1 MGADRSAARGKSAV
15 ELKTG
20 HGVARWSRTKRIVR
34 GVGMLL
40 ATVLPRVV
48 WAASVGLALLEGSHA
63 QGVAPNAERRFSTT
77 FPMTENPISEGGV
90 WHHSGYR
97 WKQVR
102 TVAGHA
108 VGTQTGTGG
117 YDDSYVYLAGFGPN
131 QTARAVVWRDPAIKG
146 NYREVELLL
155 RWSDTP
161 TEARGYECNLSWDG
175 SYAQI
180 VRWNGAFGD
189 FTYLANQ
196 ATFPHG
202 VMPPRTGDIFTAR
215 ISGDVISVLL
225 NKNDGHGDRLLV
237 SASDN
242 TYAEGNPGM
251 GFFIQGRLDPAQFG
265 FSDFSAS
272 SQ

>member
-1 MGADRSAARGKSAV
+1 VR
-15 ELKTG
+15 LKGG
-20 HGVARWSRTKRIVR
+20 HGIARWSEAKRIVH

-40 ATVLPRVV
+40 TTGLPQVA
-48 WAASVGLALLEGSHA
+48 WAASFGLACLQGSHA
-63 QGVAPNAERRFSTT
+63 QGTPPNPGNPERVFSTT
-77 FPMTENPISEGGV
+77 FPVTENPVSEGGV

-97 WKQVR
+97 WKQVQ
-102 TVAGHA
+102 TIAGHA

-117 YDDSYVYLAGFGPN
+117 YDDSYTYLAGFGPD
-131 QTARAVVWRDPAIKG
+131 QTARAVVWRDPATRG
-146 NYREVELLL
+146 DYREVELLL

-161 TEARGYECNLSWDG
+161 TEAYGYECNLSWDG

-196 ATFPHG
+196 TKFPDG

-215 ISGDVISVLL
+215 VSGDVISVLL

-237 SASDN
+237 SASDD
-242 TYAEGNPGM
+242 TYAQGNPGM

>member
-1 MGADRSAARGKSAV
+1 VGLTS
-15 ELKTG
+15 G
-20 HGVARWSRTKRIVR
+20 HGIARWSKAKRIVR
-34 GVGMLL
+34 GLAMLL
-40 ATVLPRVV
+40 AIGLPQLV
-48 WAASVGLALLEGSHA
+48 WTASFGLAFSERSHT
-63 QGVAPNAERRFSTT
+63 QGMAPNPGRVFCTT
-77 FPMTENPISEGGV
+77 FAVTENPVSENGV

-102 TVAGHA
+102 TIAGHA
-108 VGTQTGTGG
+108 VGTQAGTGG
-117 YDDSYVYLAGFGPN
+117 YDDSYTYLAGFGPN
-131 QTARAVVWRDPAIKG
+131 QTARAVVWRDRAIKG
-146 NYREVELLL
+146 NYREVEFLL

-196 ATFPHG
+196 TKFPDG

-215 ISGDVISVLL
+215 VSGDVISVLL

-237 SASDN
+237 SALDN

-251 GFFIQGRLDPAQFG
+251 GFFIQGRLDPTQFA

-272 SQ
+272 LR

>member
-1 MGADRSAARGKSAV
+1 
-15 ELKTG
+15 
-20 HGVARWSRTKRIVR
+20 
-34 GVGMLL
+34 
-40 ATVLPRVV
+40 
-48 WAASVGLALLEGSHA
+48 
-63 QGVAPNAERRFSTT
+63 
-77 FPMTENPISEGGV
+77 MTENPISEGGI
-90 WHHSGYR
+90 WHHSGFR
-97 WKQVR
+97 WTRVQ
-102 TVAGHA
+102 TIAGRA

-117 YDDSYVYLAGFGPN
+117 YDDSYAYLVGFGPT
-131 QTARAVVWRDPAIKG
+131 QMARATVWRDPAIAD

-161 TEARGYECNLSWDG
+161 TDARGYECNLSWDG

-196 ATFPHG
+196 TIFADG

-215 ISGDVISVLL
+215 ISADVISLYL
-225 NKNDGHGDRLLV
+225 NKNDNRGDRLLV
-237 SASDN
+237 SASDK
-242 TYAEGNPGM
+242 TYAEGNPGI
-251 GFFIQGRLDPAQFG
+251 GFFIQGSLDPAQFG